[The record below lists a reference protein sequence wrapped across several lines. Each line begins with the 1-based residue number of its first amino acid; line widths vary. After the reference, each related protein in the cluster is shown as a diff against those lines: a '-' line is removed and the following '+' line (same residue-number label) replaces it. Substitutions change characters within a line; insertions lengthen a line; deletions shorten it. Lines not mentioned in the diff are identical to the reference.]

1 MTQALG
7 LILLTDL
14 LITEG
19 LVVVSNFHD
28 VVC

>member
-19 LVVVSNFHD
+19 LVFSNFHD